1 MPASKKKPAA
11 KRVVAK
17 KTTSRA
23 PKMPKYETFKVASS
37 DMPFMSFKLTQQ
49 TFYWTLLLIVV
60 LLVQVWVLSMQID
73 VTNLLN
79 QVETQMT
86 STTK

>member
-17 KTTSRA
+17 KTTSRK
-23 PKMPKYETFKVASS
+23 PKEPKYETFKVASS
-37 DMPFMSFKLTQQ
+37 DMPFMSFRVTQQ

-73 VTNLLN
+73 VTNLIN
-79 QVETQMT
+79 QVENQLSSGT
-86 STTK
+86 